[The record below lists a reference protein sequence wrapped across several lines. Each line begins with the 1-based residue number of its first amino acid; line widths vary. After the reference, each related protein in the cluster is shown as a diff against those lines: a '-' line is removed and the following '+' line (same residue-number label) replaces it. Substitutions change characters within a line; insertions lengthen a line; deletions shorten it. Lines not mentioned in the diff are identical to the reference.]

1 VRVHRIRVERDG
13 DGDVAV
19 VRATGELD
27 AFAAPDLESAFA
39 EVRGLNGVV
48 VDLAAVSFLDSTALG
63 TLVHEVRRVQRLEAS
78 VRVVLPDGSA
88 RRIFEIT
95 TLDRVLPVVATRAE
109 AVAELR

>member
-1 VRVHRIRVERDG
+1 MRVHRIRVERDG
-13 DGDVAV
+13 PGAV
-19 VRATGELD
+19 GVVHATGELD

-39 EVRGLNGVV
+39 DLRGLKRMV

-63 TLVHEVRRVQRLEAS
+63 TLVHEVRRVQGLDTS

-95 TLDRVLPVVATRAE
+95 TLDRVLPVAATLAE
-109 AVAELR
+109 AVAELQ